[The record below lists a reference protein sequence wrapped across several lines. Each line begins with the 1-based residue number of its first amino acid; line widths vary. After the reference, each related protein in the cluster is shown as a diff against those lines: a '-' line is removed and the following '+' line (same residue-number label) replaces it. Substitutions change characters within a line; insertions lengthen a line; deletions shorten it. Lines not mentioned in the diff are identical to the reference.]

1 MSLWEVVQFM
11 GLLKEIKQ
19 QGFEVQIDPPSVHYK
34 VFEDNS
40 GALEMARL
48 PKLRPRTNHIYQSYH
63 FFCEAVERN
72 EVSIVATPTEN
83 QLADMLTKPLP
94 EEPFMHHCK
103 TVLGW

>member
-1 MSLWEVVQFM
+1 M

-19 QGFEVQIDPPSVHYK
+19 QGFEVQINPPSVHCK
-34 VFEDNS
+34 VFKDNS

-48 PKLRPRTNHIYQSYH
+48 PKVRPRTKHINQSYH
-63 FFCEAVERN
+63 FFCEAVERT

-94 EEPFMHHCK
+94 EEPFIRHHK